1 MNTKH
6 NILKNPINFENPVA
20 SLYQFENLLKILSI
34 KDFLKFL
41 DSLDPNDIKKLS
53 KKPQQTNINNFIE
66 FLLTFYDDLNLK
78 SNYSSITDK
87 IFKNKRLGPYFI
99 DYIKKNLIDCEGY

>member
-41 DSLDPNDIKKLS
+41 DSLDPNDIKK
-53 KKPQQTNINNFIE
+53 F
-66 FLLTFYDDLNLK
+66 
-78 SNYSSITDK
+78 
-87 IFKNKRLGPYFI
+87 
-99 DYIKKNLIDCEGY
+99 